1 MNARIANVIAW
12 LLAGILL
19 YSGIDHALTFNRF
32 LLSIAKY
39 QIIPPGVDVGLIGWA
54 MIASMI
60 FSGLTLL
67 DKPLRRHG
75 AVLAAI
81 LFSAFFIATLQAWL
95 RGIDIECGCAISE
108 RNIDWIAVLKP
119 LFLAIASAVVIVST
133 VPGKPVRHSLE
144 NIRPRHALTSEA

>member
-1 MNARIANVIAW
+1 MNVRIETVIVW
-12 LLAGILL
+12 LLAGLLL

-39 QIIPPGVDVGLIGWA
+39 QIIPPGVDVGLIGLV
-54 MIASMI
+54 IINSMI

-67 DKPLRRHG
+67 DRPLRRYG
-75 AVLAAI
+75 AVVATI

-119 LFLAIASAVVIVST
+119 LFLAIASGVVFVSAI
-133 VPGKPVRHSLE
+133 PG
-144 NIRPRHALTSEA
+144 RPSRLSHETTRPQHALNP